1 MLWKDLRYAARTM
14 RRSPVFAL
22 AVILTVALAIGAN
35 TVIFSVVNAVL
46 LRPLPYA
53 QPDRIMQVA
62 EKNDRLNLP
71 IFAASILNFV
81 SWREQTQLFEELGGV
96 GTTNYTLIGSGE
108 PEQLTGNNISPSLTH
123 VFGIAPLAGRA
134 FTEDEEK
141 PGAAPVAI
149 ISEGLWK
156 RRFGGD
162 RSLVGR
168 VLTLNGVP
176 TTVIGIA
183 PAAYSLIGQ
192 ADVYTPLTL
201 DLSTQIR
208 LNHTIVVFGKLKPGV
223 TLGQAQAEMNAIS
236 ARINQQYP
244 EVRDWGIHVL
254 SLFDTFVSP
263 ELKTA
268 LIVLLGAVASVLL
281 IACANIAN
289 LLLTRAAARE
299 REMAVRT
306 AVGASRAHLVRQ
318 SLAESVMLSIT
329 GGALGILAAL
339 SAMKTIN
346 RLVPQNLLPVP
357 EIQIDGTVLL
367 FAIVLTVTTGL
378 LFGIAP
384 AWRMAGLNLH
394 DVLKQGGRG
403 SAGGLHPRLRNS
415 LAAAEMAFATI
426 LLIGAGLLIQS
437 LANLQRV
444 RLGFNPSNLI
454 TFQLSPPPAQ
464 YPTATKASQLYQAL
478 VESLESVPGVRG
490 AAVSSGLPFG
500 AGNYALSPF
509 IADGPSLLPPDT
521 PVGISWRAVT
531 PGYFR
536 TMGIPLVRGRDFTTA
551 DTPEAQ
557 AVIVVSESTA
567 RKYWGDTDPIGRTL
581 HRTAGP
587 TRIFTVVGVVGDVR
601 DTSLNQQTPTLYLPT
616 SQRVFP
622 LMDVAVRAE
631 RDADSLL
638 PSIRERVHQL
648 DPKLALANVRTMDQ
662 WLATSAAQPRLSAL
676 LLGGFAAM
684 ALLIAAVGIYGVLAY
699 SVAQQT
705 REIGV
710 RIALGAQPSG
720 VLRLVVGQG
729 MKVACIGISLGLL
742 GGLALGRGVAALVY
756 GVKVHD
762 PATLAGVAVVLTA
775 VALAAC
781 AIPAL
786 RASRVDPLVAL
797 RFE

>member
-22 AVILTVALAIGAN
+22 AVIFTVALAIAAN

-46 LRPLPYA
+46 LRPLPFA

-71 IFAASILNFV
+71 IFASSILNFV
-81 SWREQTQLFEELGGV
+81 SWREQTQLFEELGGL
-96 GTTNYTLIGSGE
+96 GTNNYTLSGNGE
-108 PEQLTGNNISPSLTH
+108 PEQLTGNNISPALTR
-123 VFGIAPLAGRA
+123 VFGLAPVAGRA

-141 PGAAPVAI
+141 PGAAPVAM

-176 TTVIGIA
+176 TTVVGIA
-183 PAAYSLIGQ
+183 PAAFSLIGQ
-192 ADVYTPLTL
+192 ADVYTPLTINL
-201 DLSTQIR
+201 DNQNR
-208 LNHTIVVFGKLKPGV
+208 LNHIIVVFGRLKPGV
-223 TLGQAQAEMNAIS
+223 TLGKAQAEMNTIS

-254 SLFDTFVSP
+254 SLFDAFVSP
-263 ELKTA
+263 ELKTG
-268 LIVLLGAVASVLL
+268 LIVLLCAVASVLL

-306 AVGASRAHLVRQ
+306 AIGASRLQLVRQ
-318 SLAESVMLSIT
+318 ALAESVMLST
-329 GGALGILAAL
+329 AGGVLGLLAAL
-339 SAMKTIN
+339 SAMRSIN
-346 RLVPQNLLPVP
+346 RLIPQNVLPVP
-357 EIQIDGTVLL
+357 EIQIDSTVLL
-367 FAIVLTVTTGL
+367 FAIGLTVVTGL

-403 SAGGLHPRLRNS
+403 SAGGLHPHVRNG
-415 LAAAEMAFATI
+415 LAALETAMATI

-437 LANLQRV
+437 LVNLQRV
-444 RLGFNPSNLI
+444 RLGFNPDNLI

-464 YPTATKASQLYQAL
+464 YPATTKAPQLYQAL

-490 AAVSSGLPFG
+490 AAVSSGIPFG
-500 AGNYALSPF
+500 AGNYTLSPF

-521 PVGISWRAVT
+521 PVGISWRTVT

-536 TMGIPLVRGRDFTTA
+536 TMEIPLVRGRDFTAA
-551 DTPEAQ
+551 DSADVP
-557 AVIVVSESTA
+557 AVILVSQSTA

-581 HRTAGP
+581 HRTAGAV
-587 TRIFTVVGVVGDVR
+587 RLFTVVGVVGDVR
-601 DTSLNQQTPTLYLPT
+601 DTALNQQSLTLYLPT

-622 LMDVAVRAE
+622 LMDVVVRAE
-631 RDADSLL
+631 RDGEALL
-638 PSIRERVHQL
+638 PSLREKVHQL
-648 DPKLALANVRTMDQ
+648 DPDLALANVRTMDQ

-676 LLGGFAAM
+676 LLCGFAAM

-729 MKVACIGISLGLL
+729 MRVACIGIGAGLL
-742 GGLALGRGVAALVY
+742 GGFALGRGVAALVY

-762 PATLAGVAVVLTA
+762 PVTFAGVAVVLTA

-781 AIPAL
+781 AIPAR
-786 RASRVDPLVAL
+786 RAARVDPLVAL